1 MRHLLLAGLVAVAL
15 MGASVSAHSAEHL
28 VGQVTRVYVTS
39 AGTVNFRLSG
49 GCKTSTYFYF
59 SLASDASKAW
69 YAMLLSAAT
78 TKQPVRISIA
88 DPCDATIN
96 QPIQYIFQDF

>member
-1 MRHLLLAGLVAVAL
+1 ML
-15 MGASVSAHSAEHL
+15 MGVISSAQSAEHAS
-28 VGQVTRVYVTS
+28 GKVTRVYVTS

-49 GCKTSTYFYF
+49 TCKTSTYFYF

-69 YAMLLSAAT
+69 YALLLGAAA

-88 DPCDATIN
+88 DPCDATVN
-96 QPIQYIFQDF
+96 QPIQYVYQDF